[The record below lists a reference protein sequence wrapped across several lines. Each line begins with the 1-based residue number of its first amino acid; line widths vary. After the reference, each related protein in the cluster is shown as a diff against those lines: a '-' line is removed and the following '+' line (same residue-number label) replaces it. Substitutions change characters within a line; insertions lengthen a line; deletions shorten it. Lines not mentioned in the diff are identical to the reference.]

1 MKNIAKIL
9 LLVFVI
15 LAFTTCKND
24 IQDQYVG
31 GEGGHLP
38 ISDMVI
44 HPLGDEISV
53 PFTAFVNWK
62 VDIKNGG
69 NWCTV
74 KSRSGDK
81 GFNDVTFAVEPFFAD
96 QGTSKR
102 TAEVVFRNSKTNA
115 VLDSFEVT
123 QSAAYISI
131 AESPED
137 ISFGWDKNYNGNSS
151 NIISVSSSIEC
162 KIEIENGDNNQNE
175 WLSVVNVDNNGTL
188 YFGTPGEANNGEFEV
203 TAIDYNFNVANND
216 ATIKIVPVQRDA
228 NGNEKTLSDDILKNI
243 VQSISVSQ
251 DFLIFTV
258 HEGSVSDV
266 TDVINKV
273 LNLDGFSELGYNYLQ
288 INEDDTDDKNASK
301 TITIA
306 IEEGYSYVESDL
318 DDASQTYKFEKIGNV
333 SPIDF
338 SGRTVNLQQY
348 EVRILKPNDKLNEK
362 KEIPIEMSLEG
373 YEDDG
378 IPKMKFNLV
387 QEPYIF
393 KLVDDNEED
402 IRDVTFGNAG
412 GKPKTYKLKTTGPWT
427 IDDYNQEEWLG
438 LTIKGGKA
446 TGVGD
451 AEFTIETTGRNMSF
465 DEDNVATLLF
475 STGDFNGDLSTAHKA
490 EMSVKQEKFAFDI
503 KVAAAVDDGRELRLT
518 SSNTLP
524 HRINITSS
532 GDWELNVVDNS
543 ENKKWLY
550 LNLDDDL
557 NLDKYT
563 GSTHAGFDVWADVNS
578 SDKNSRTVTLE
589 LVSILHREA
598 ESTNWSEEEYTRKLE
613 ITQDELHCAIRPKDG
628 VSDIFT
634 RCDMLAYNK
643 DGLSQSFYL
652 DCSVPWIVDS
662 KPDWITLKLDN
673 REIESGD
680 GMKYLTIDMDVET
693 NKDSSHRSGKVT
705 IKADIDAD
713 GEFDE
718 DNDRTLSFD
727 VSQDGFVFNVSASSK
742 YTFGAINT
750 DYIEF
755 TIETTKGAGFT
766 FNDNNDIPDWLGC
779 EEIETGSTEKTDI
792 FKYELKPGHN
802 VKTINK
808 SRECKISIKSD
819 VLGDNGKKEISV
831 KQDAFVFETDKDK
844 LNAFDEMKPDW
855 QSIKVI
861 DCTKNSGKDCYSVE
875 LESDTASWLE
885 YKYDSD
891 SGKCEFKPKANNTTT
906 EKRTGTIK
914 FVINHSE
921 VKNEVV
927 LMRIPVTQ
935 NPYIWDVN
943 VSGSTSISTLGGD
956 SGIKIMASGEW
967 TIDCPQGVTAD
978 PEDGKGAN
986 GGKEADVELTFVPN
1000 YGDSE
1005 KESKVTV
1012 KCKDNDL
1019 LKKELTFKQTAYT
1032 FKVDGKTSDDDIEY
1046 IISDDGG
1053 SFEIAIECSDP
1064 KAWKPECEDGW
1075 VKMTENYTDKKLS
1088 VTIEQN
1094 KDKKEREAVITIST
1108 TDNSRRAVNVKIKQ
1122 EAAK

>member
-9 LLVFVI
+9 LSVFVI

-38 ISDMVI
+38 ISDVVI

-115 VLDSFEVT
+115 VLDSFEIT

-162 KIEIENGDNNQNE
+162 KIEIEDEDNNQNE

-348 EVRILKPNDKLNEK
+348 EVRVLKPNDKLNDK

-427 IDDYNQEEWLG
+427 INDYKKEWLSCSG
-438 LTIKGGKA
+438 LTFESGKA

-475 STGDFNGDLSTAHKA
+475 STGDFDGDLSTAHKA
-490 EMSVKQEKFAFDI
+490 EMSVKQEKFAFEI
-503 KVAAAVDDGRELRLT
+503 KVDSDGGAGLRLT
-518 SSNTLP
+518 SSNTKR
-524 HRINITSS
+524 HQINIKSS
-532 GDWELNVVDNS
+532 GDWELFVDDNS
-543 ENKKWLY
+543 TGWLA
-550 LNLDDDL
+550 NDL
-557 NLDKYT
+557 KQST
-563 GSTHAGFDVWADVNS
+563 GSGDVSFDVWADVNS
-578 SDKNSRTVTLE
+578 SETTARTVTLR
-589 LVSILHREA
+589 LVSTLHRKA

-680 GMKYLTIDMDVET
+680 GMEYLTIDMDVET

-713 GEFDE
+713 NSFDGSS
-718 DNDRTLSFD
+718 DRTLSFD
-727 VSQDGFVFNVSASSK
+727 VSQDGFVFDVSASSE

-750 DYIEF
+750 DSKKF
-755 TIETTKGAGFT
+755 TIKTTKGAGFT
-766 FNDNNDIPDWLGC
+766 LNDNPDWLEC
-779 EEIETGSTEKTDI
+779 EKNATGSTEKTDI
-792 FKYELKPGHN
+792 FEYELKPGHN

-808 SRECKISIKSD
+808 SRDCTISIQSD

-831 KQDAFVFETDKDK
+831 KQEAFVFKPDKYE
-844 LNAFDEMKPDW
+844 LNAFDEMNPDG

-861 DCTKNSGKDCYSVE
+861 DCTQNNGKDCYSVV
-875 LESDTASWLE
+875 LESGTASWLNCDP
-885 YKYDSD
+885 DSRE
-891 SGKCEFKPKANNTTT
+891 CEFKPNDNNTTT
-906 EKRTGTIK
+906 EKRTETIK
-914 FVINHSE
+914 FVIDHSGVPE
-921 VKNEVV
+921 VDNEVV
-927 LMRIPVTQ
+927 LMSIPVTQ

-943 VSGSTSISTLGGD
+943 VSGSTSILTLGGD
-956 SGIKIMASGEW
+956 SGIKIKASGKW
-967 TIDCPQGVTAD
+967 TIDCPQGVTAT
-978 PEDGKGAN
+978 PNEGKGAN

-1019 LKKELTFKQTAYT
+1019 LKKELTFKQPAYT
-1032 FKVDGKTSDDDIEY
+1032 FKVDGKTSDYAIED
-1046 IISDDGG
+1046 IISVDGG

-1064 KAWKPECEDGW
+1064 KAWDAECKDGW
-1075 VKMTENYTDKKLS
+1075 VKMTEKYTDKKLS

-1108 TDNSRRAVNVKIKQ
+1108 TDDSDRTVNVTIKQ